1 MGKFDID
8 DILQDLGVDKNAK
21 ALVRPRK
28 IPPRPGA
35 GPEEAAPEAPKAR
48 HSIDKAEQ
56 VFSPLPAV
64 PSGQRSFDREIIVE
78 HDPSVPVR
86 PRDVPRPA
94 VGDALSSVYQP
105 DGGEMQKSQELG
117 EFLVALEAITT
128 QALGAAQTVVC
139 ALPLTPA
146 TQGLLNAQRSTQ
158 MPQGAYLIN
167 IARGGHVVEADLI
180 AAVRCG
186 HLSGAALDVQQHET
200 LPADDP
206 LWSVEGI
213 TITPHT
219 AAQSSLQTIA
229 AQFVAGYRCLQRGE
243 ALPKLI
249 DQDRGY

>member
-1 MGKFDID
+1 M
-8 DILQDLGVDKNAK
+8 
-21 ALVRPRK
+21 
-28 IPPRPGA
+28 
-35 GPEEAAPEAPKAR
+35 
-48 HSIDKAEQ
+48 
-56 VFSPLPAV
+56 
-64 PSGQRSFDREIIVE
+64 
-78 HDPSVPVR
+78 
-86 PRDVPRPA
+86 
-94 VGDALSSVYQP
+94 
-105 DGGEMQKSQELG
+105 GEMGRE
-117 EFLVALEAITT
+117 VARLLEAMGFAVRGWSRS
-128 QALGAAQTVVC
+128 QGGPLEEVLGAAQTVVC

-206 LWSVEGI
+206 MWSVEGI